1 MHHNWIQTFCLKCFT
16 SFYKSHERCKA
27 ISLYYNYCYVH
38 APNIPN
44 SLWDIIYFYKFY
56 QKSTELAMMRVTNV
70 HLLFCWFH
78 IPYLIFSPVPS
89 EQSRHIPKFLT
100 TQHLILHGLT
110 SKKTSKHILN
120 FSYFYRGQRFSI
132 WLGMRKFQVKKKKEF
147 RKKSWNWYFSSKALL
162 SMKSVLMLTIFCW

>member
-1 MHHNWIQTFCLKCFT
+1 
-16 SFYKSHERCKA
+16 
-27 ISLYYNYCYVH
+27 
-38 APNIPN
+38 
-44 SLWDIIYFYKFY
+44 
-56 QKSTELAMMRVTNV
+56 MMRVTNV

-120 FSYFYRGQRFSI
+120 FFYFYRWPKISYLVGNEKVSSE
-132 WLGMRKFQVKKKKEF
+132 KK
-147 RKKSWNWYFSSKALL
+147 R
-162 SMKSVLMLTIFCW
+162 I

>member
-120 FSYFYRGQRFSI
+120 FFLFLSVAKDFLFGWEWESFK
-132 WLGMRKFQVKKKKEF
+132 WKKKNLE
-147 RKKSWNWYFSSKALL
+147 KKVEIYISL
-162 SMKSVLMLTIFCW
+162 